1 MKTRTTITE
10 ITKKNLV
17 DLLCNATYGSNW
29 IEIFRSKE
37 ISGDV
42 KAEDNDCRE
51 DLWANVLLGGWS
63 LYFADY
69 YAEDEDEHYGDLP
82 YEWDK
87 DDKCMYYRFNLQDV
101 KRGLAK
107 AADSDSEFSR
117 KCFECLREDESTDFE
132 LTRAETLMQYIIF
145 GELIYG

>member
-10 ITKKNLV
+10 ITKENLV
-17 DLLCNATYGSNW
+17 DLLCTATYGNNW
-29 IEIFRSKE
+29 CEIFRNKE

-42 KAEDNDCRE
+42 KAEENDCRE
-51 DLWANVLLGGWS
+51 DLWAKVLLGGWS

-82 YEWDK
+82 YEWDE
-87 DDKCMYYRFNLQDV
+87 DGKCMNYRFNLQDV

-107 AADSDSEFSR
+107 AADSDSEFAR
-117 KCFECLREDESTDFE
+117 KCFESLRDDESVDLD
-132 LTRAETLMQYIIF
+132 LTGADTLMQYIIF
-145 GELIYG
+145 GEPIYG